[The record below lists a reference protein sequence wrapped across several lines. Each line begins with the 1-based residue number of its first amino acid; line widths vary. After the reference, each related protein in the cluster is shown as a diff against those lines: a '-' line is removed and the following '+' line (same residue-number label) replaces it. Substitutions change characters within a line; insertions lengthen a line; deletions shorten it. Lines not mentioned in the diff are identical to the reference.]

1 MKKLYSW
8 NVNGLRAVHKKGF
21 LDFIQTHDPDVL
33 CLQEIK
39 ANMEQLPPELQNL
52 EGYHSV
58 FNSAEKKGYSGTAI
72 YSKESPLMV
81 AYEIPGLEPENEG
94 RVITAEFK
102 DFIIVNVYTPNSK
115 RQLERLGQR
124 QIWDKGFTNYL
135 LELKQENTKPVIC
148 CGDLNVAHN
157 EIDLARPKTNTKNA
171 GFTQEERSGIQRHID
186 NGFIDTFRAINPEKE
201 EEYSWWSY
209 QAKSRE
215 RNVGW
220 RIDYFLIDQAHKS
233 KLKDSKIHQDVHG
246 SDHCPVSIT
255 ISN

>member
-1 MKKLYSW
+1 MQKLYSW

-21 LDFIQTHDPDVL
+21 LDFIQNHDPDVL

-39 ANMEQLPPELQNL
+39 ANIEQLPPELQNL

-72 YSKESPLMV
+72 YSKEKPSMV
-81 AYEIPGLEPENEG
+81 TYEIPGLEPENEG

-135 LELKQENTKPVIC
+135 LELKQESNKAVIC

-157 EIDLARPKTNTKNA
+157 EIDLARPKANTKNA
-171 GFTQEERSGIQRHID
+171 GFTQEERAGIQRHID
-186 NGFIDTFRAINPEKE
+186 NGFIDTFREINPDKP

-220 RIDYFLIDQAHKS
+220 RIDYFLIDQVHKN
-233 KLKDSKIHQDVHG
+233 KLQDAKIHQDVHG